1 MRTFAR
7 RYPIALYRI
16 RPRVYF
22 FVATQLRRGSQ
33 VVRQRSA
40 KPLFAGSIPARAS
53 INSKS
58 SMYGFYMR
66 AMIRTYHFN
75 ADFYIEA
82 SETSNEAP
90 LEAYA

>member
-1 MRTFAR
+1 
-7 RYPIALYRI
+7 
-16 RPRVYF
+16 
-22 FVATQLRRGSQ
+22 
-33 VVRQRSA
+33 
-40 KPLFAGSIPARAS
+40 
-53 INSKS
+53 
-58 SMYGFYMR
+58 MR